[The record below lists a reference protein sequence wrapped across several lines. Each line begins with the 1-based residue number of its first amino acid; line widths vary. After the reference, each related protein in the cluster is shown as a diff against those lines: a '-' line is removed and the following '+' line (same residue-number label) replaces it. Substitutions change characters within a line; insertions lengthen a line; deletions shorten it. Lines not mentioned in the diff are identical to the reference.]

1 MAAVITGKI
10 YGRRPSSKLRERETP
25 DFFCSRSSRPTL
37 QSPKNCHKLT
47 ILRLSEVP
55 SAGPVLSFPLC
66 IHDMTQQLRYLIGE
80 HCPGGGGCVHAVD
93 EPCMA
98 RGRKGTIQSTKGE
111 RDRQRRRHKR
121 RKESTCSCSMHQIQV
136 TSPSLHLRPIPAIH
150 VYLGFFVPVTLGPPN
165 LI

>member
-1 MAAVITGKI
+1 MVAV
-10 YGRRPSSKLRERETP
+10 RRQSYASEKRLI
-25 DFFCSRSSRPTL
+25 FFCSRSSRPTL

-98 RGRKGTIQSTKGE
+98 RGRKGTIQSTKGK
-111 RDRQRRRHKR
+111 RDRLRREEGTSEEKR
-121 RKESTCSCSMHQIQV
+121 THAHASDSDDISFTALEANTCNTCV
-136 TSPSLHLRPIPAIH
+136 PRFFCPSDI
-150 VYLGFFVPVTLGPPN
+150 GPPN